1 MCTPVKSVLTRRVLV
16 LAGSGSA
23 CQGSGDG
30 VCGVDVVEGH
40 GSVHTVHFCVRNGCE
55 C

>member
-1 MCTPVKSVLTRRVLV
+1 MCTAVKSVLTIRVLV

-30 VCGVDVVEGH
+30 VCVGVVEGH
-40 GSVHTVHFCVRNGCE
+40 GSVHTVHFGLPNGCE